1 LVRSLFGTVA
11 ATTLESSHRTESEN
25 LLLANALQL
34 LTIMQPWGGPQ
45 SRGSR
50 SSLVASAKYDLAGAK
65 AAEARAQRLQQRVSG
80 HRAVSRG
87 YGRNATSFGLAA
99 ASEPQHAFHAGPQD
113 QNAYR
118 NGHTTASKVYGS
130 RSRTP
135 GATGRRVRASAQ
147 RVEQGPVPTNRRT
160 AAGARYFERP
170 STMQSGYISNQ
181 RRTPWSLDSRRA
193 TDGSNQAES
202 FHSDTLPRNAAF
214 DSRRAP
220 SVQQNQPQAAA
231 VYIQSQYSQQ
241 RADSRTRN
249 VANEVS
255 RRAGSS
261 AGHGRRHMQSSSA
274 LPHANA
280 LQGQQ
285 PNTNRTTSGL
295 FASKSIAS
303 ISSAGATQ
311 HLPPHLRPAGRAA
324 QATATTTRSTDTAAK
339 PLISNTRRA
348 NAGTAGSQRAGA
360 AAARAGSGV
369 GAAAPADRPMTS
381 TMQFKR
387 VLGGTAEH
395 ALHAANKSGIALT
408 TTLTESLLPASQRPA
423 APGLRADGAASPTS
437 SCLPSTAQAAA
448 AGQLY
453 PAGIV
458 GGGDFTSTTC
468 RCSNVPFVAGAAA
481 ATLKGHNPMTP
492 KPNQDRMVL
501 VEHPP
506 SQTLI
511 FAVFDGH
518 GVNGHLVSAF
528 MAERLPHECISD
540 KRFSQDT
547 VLGDV
552 IADAILSLEMQL
564 LQLGTV
570 DTSLSGTTAVTGI
583 IRNGRMYVAGVGDS
597 RCILLN
603 QLTPTSLPKVDAVTV
618 DHKPDDPL
626 EKKRILAA
634 GGRVMATRNR
644 LAPHIV
650 GPARVWLKDVP
661 APGLAMSRSVGDMV
675 AKAAGVV
682 STPDRVQRRLGG
694 SASYA
699 VMGSD
704 GIWDFVSNEE
714 VAQACKACGDP
725 GKAAEVLIKTARGRW
740 LERTGG
746 SDDIT
751 IVVLQL
757 AAA

>member
-1 LVRSLFGTVA
+1 M
-11 ATTLESSHRTESEN
+11 E
-25 LLLANALQL
+25 
-34 LTIMQPWGGPQ
+34 PWAGAQ
-45 SRGSR
+45 ARGAR
-50 SSLVASAKYDLAGAK
+50 SSLAASAKYDLAGNR
-65 AAEARAQRLQQRVSG
+65 AADARAQRLQQRVNG

-87 YGRNATSFGLAA
+87 YGRNAASFGLAA
-99 ASEPQHAFHAGPQD
+99 ASEPPRAFQAKIQETNSYQHGQ
-113 QNAYR
+113 
-118 NGHTTASKVYGS
+118 TTAAKVYGA

-135 GATGRRVRASAQ
+135 GAAGRRTRAASS
-147 RVEQGPVPTNRRT
+147 RVEPLSGVTGGGPATRT

-170 STMQSGYISNQ
+170 STMQSGYVTNQ
-181 RRTPWSLDSRRA
+181 RRTPWSL
-193 TDGSNQAES
+193 E
-202 FHSDTLPRNAAF
+202 
-214 DSRRAP
+214 SRRAP
-220 SVQQNQPQAAA
+220 DATNQMQRFHSDSKLKNAPLELRRPAATQQTQPPAAA
-231 VYIQSQYSQQ
+231 IYSQRQMSQQ
-241 RADSRTRN
+241 RSNSRARGN
-249 VANEVS
+249 AVEPI
-255 RRAGSS
+255 RRAGSG

-274 LPHANA
+274 LPSTTAAQSSSVH
-280 LQGQQ
+280 
-285 PNTNRTTSGL
+285 PTRTSSGL
-295 FASKSIAS
+295 FASKSMATMT
-303 ISSAGATQ
+303 SANAAQ
-311 HLPPHLRPAGRAA
+311 QLPPHLRGRGSNAPNGAA
-324 QATATTTRSTDTAAK
+324 RSNET
-339 PLISNTRRA
+339 
-348 NAGTAGSQRAGA
+348 AGTTPTASVGNSFNPRGGTGAQRA
-360 AAARAGSGV
+360 AAAASQS
-369 GAAAPADRPMTS
+369 AAERPMTS

-395 ALHAANKSGIALT
+395 ALRAANESGIASAIALS
-408 TTLTESLLPASQRPA
+408 ESLLPASQGAPPRSRSRP
-423 APGLRADGAASPTS
+423 GGGGASPTAMQGTS
-437 SCLPSTAQAAA
+437 QAAA

-501 VEHPP
+501 VEHAP
-506 SQTLI
+506 SNTLI

-540 KRFSQDT
+540 RRFGHDSE
-547 VLGDV
+547 LGDV
-552 IADAILSLEMQL
+552 VADAILSLEMQL

-570 DTSLSGTTAVTGI
+570 DTSLSGTTAVTGM

-597 RCILLN
+597 RCVLLN
-603 QLTPTSLPKVDAVTV
+603 QTSATGMLRVDPVTV

-694 SASYA
+694 SASY
-699 VMGSD
+699 VVLGSD

-751 IVVLQL
+751 VVVLQL
-757 AAA
+757 SSV